1 MVAIPFTNSVS
12 VLLTNIET
20 IEKAKKKIP
29 PIVSHLNFIESPVI
43 SVPIPAI
50 NRIREVGITFRNE
63 QMKII
68 FKKDIP
74 ITIHKYF
81 RNLSK

>member
-1 MVAIPFTNSVS
+1 MIAIPFTNSVS
-12 VLLTNIET
+12 VLLTNYET
-20 IEKAKKKIP
+20 IEKAKSIIP
-29 PIVSHLNFIESPVI
+29 PIVSGLNFIVSPVI
-43 SVPIPAI
+43 SVPIPAN

-68 FKKDIP
+68 FIKDIP
-74 ITIHKYF
+74 MTIHKYF